1 MKKLIAIVLCVTM
14 LLTLCACGGTG
25 ARNEDKNE
33 TRLYTDS
40 AGRQVEIPANITKV
54 AVTGPL
60 AQIFCYAVCPELMV
74 GIPTAWTDTAKKYV
88 LPEYAS
94 LPVLGQLY
102 GGKGDINPE
111 SLLASGADIVIDV
124 GQTKDKVHDDLDALT
139 EQTGIPFV
147 HVVFSSDDMGTTFR
161 LLGELLGREEQT
173 KKMADYCDAVYAS
186 TMELVDSVEKKS
198 VLYVLCDGQNVI
210 ARGSYFAYVLDLMSE
225 NPAVVDTIASNGDG
239 NLVDMEQ
246 IYQWNPDVLLFG
258 PDSVYDRIADDP
270 LWQNMTAVK
279 NGRFYEVPNGPYN
292 WMGFPPAIQ
301 NVLGMLWFGK
311 LLYPEQCDYDLY
323 EEVKEFFSLFY
334 HWDLTRE
341 QFDELMKNSL

>member
-1 MKKLIAIVLCVTM
+1 MKKLIAACLCLALIVSF
-14 LLTLCACGGTG
+14 CACGSEAENVHTG
-25 ARNEDKNE
+25 E

-40 AGRQVEIPANITKV
+40 AGREVEIPAHINKV

-60 AQIFCYAVCPELMV
+60 AQIFCYAVCPELLV
-74 GIPTAWTDTAKKYV
+74 GIPAPWTDTAKKYV

-111 SLLASGADIVIDV
+111 SLLQSGAEIVIDV
-124 GQTKDKVHDDLDALT
+124 GQTKEKVASDLDALT

-147 HVVFSSDDMGTTFR
+147 HIVFSSDDMGTTFR
-161 LLGELLGREEQT
+161 LLGELLNRAEQT
-173 KKMADYCDAVYAS
+173 GKMADYCDEVYRS
-186 TMELVDSVEKKS
+186 TMTMMETVEKKS

-210 ARGSYFAYVLDLMSE
+210 AENSYFAYVLDLMAE
-225 NPAVVDTIASNGDG
+225 NLAVVDTIASNGDG

-246 IYQWNPDVLLFG
+246 IYMWNPDVLVFG
-258 PDSVYDRIADDP
+258 PDSVYDQIADDP
-270 LWQNMTAVK
+270 LWQNMNAVK

-311 LLYPEQCDYDLY
+311 LLYPEACGYDLY
-323 EEVKEFFSLFY
+323 EEVKAFFSLFY
-334 HWDLTRE
+334 HWELTEE
-341 QFDELMKNSL
+341 QFNDLMKNSL